1 MLIAG
6 PIFNPQMSFWH
17 LYDNALMLLWM
28 SGGSMFILSFTL
40 CSLEACSPKVIWK
53 LGIFTLA
60 VFLIWFLGP
69 TANVDFSLESGNW

>member
-1 MLIAG
+1 
-6 PIFNPQMSFWH
+6 
-17 LYDNALMLLWM
+17 
-28 SGGSMFILSFTL
+28 MFILSFTL